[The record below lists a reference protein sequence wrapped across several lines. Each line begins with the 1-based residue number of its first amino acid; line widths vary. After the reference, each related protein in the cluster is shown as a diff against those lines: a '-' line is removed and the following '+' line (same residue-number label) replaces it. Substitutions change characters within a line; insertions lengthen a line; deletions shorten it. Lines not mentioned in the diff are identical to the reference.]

1 MRGGQTISL
10 SCPDLISEED
20 FPNRFPRHCHPSVPR
35 PAADPAVFPAEVPV
49 VSAVGPAAV
58 LFSIQTLK
66 GFVLGGN

>member
-49 VSAVGPAAV
+49 VSAADPAVV
-58 LFSIQTLK
+58 LSEIAR
-66 GFVLGGN
+66 

>member
-10 SCPDLISEED
+10 SCPDLILEED

-35 PAADPAVFPAEVPV
+35 PAADPAAFPAADPAAFPAEVPA

-58 LFSIQTLK
+58 LSKIAI
-66 GFVLGGN
+66 

>member
-20 FPNRFPRHCHPSVPR
+20 FPNRFPRHCHPPVHR
-35 PAADPAVFPAEVPV
+35 PAADPAAFPAEVPA

-58 LFSIQTLK
+58 LSKIAI
-66 GFVLGGN
+66 